1 MEFSVALPLAAGL
14 GLLAF
19 IEPCSVGSHLLFIRY
34 LKGLSQR
41 MKIAHTL
48 LFALT
53 RASLMAV
60 LGVIAVFVG
69 TAFTGLQQG
78 LWAVLGSLYVVVG
91 LLYLSGGTSWFIALV
106 NRFLPRITRIPGG
119 PALGVV
125 FGLNVPA
132 CAAPLLAV
140 LLGDAAARGA
150 TDGAVIFGASTLMVF
165 GLAFSAPLLF
175 IVFTARGRRW
185 LEHLTRLAGRM
196 PRWTGAIMVVLGL
209 WTFWLA
215 LA

>member
-34 LKGLSQR
+34 LEGLPQR
-41 MKIAHTL
+41 MKVVHTL

-53 RASLMAV
+53 RASLMAA
-60 LGVIAVFVG
+60 LGVVAVFVG
-69 TAFTGLQQG
+69 TAFTGLQQS
-78 LWAVLGSLYVVVG
+78 LWVLLGSIYVVVG
-91 LLYLSGGTSWFIALV
+91 LLYLGGGTSWFLALV

-119 PALGVV
+119 PGLGVV

-140 LLGDAAARGA
+140 LLGDAATRASGN
-150 TDGAVIFGASTLMVF
+150 GGVIFGASTLMVF

-185 LEHLTRLAGRM
+185 LEHLTRIAGRM
-196 PRWTGAIMVVLGL
+196 PRWTGAIMVALGA

>member
-1 MEFSVALPLAAGL
+1 LEFVAALPLAMGL

-41 MKIAHTL
+41 MKVIHTL
-48 LFALT
+48 SFALT
-53 RASLMAV
+53 RAVLMAV
-60 LGVIAVFVG
+60 LGAVAVLVG

-78 LWAVLGSLYVVVG
+78 LWVLLGSIYVGVG
-91 LLYLSGGTSWFIALV
+91 LLYLGGGMRWFLALV
-106 NRFLPRITRIPGG
+106 TRFLPRVTRIPGG
-119 PALGVV
+119 PGLGVV

-140 LLGDAAARGA
+140 LLGDAATRSAGN
-150 TDGAVIFGASTLMVF
+150 GSVIFGASTLMVF
-165 GLAFSAPLLF
+165 GLAFSMPLLF
-175 IVFTARGRRW
+175 IVFTARGGRW
-185 LEHLTRLAGRM
+185 LERLTRVAGRM
-196 PRWTGAIMVVLGL
+196 PRWTGAIMVVLGI

-215 LA
+215 MA

>member
-19 IEPCSVGSHLLFIRY
+19 VEPCSVGSHLLFIRY
-34 LKGLSQR
+34 LEGLSQR

-53 RASLMAV
+53 RATLMAV
-60 LGVIAVFVG
+60 LGVVAVLVG

-78 LWAVLGSLYVVVG
+78 MWAVLGSLYVIVG
-91 LLYLSGGTSWFIALV
+91 LLYLGGGMSWFLALV

-119 PALGVV
+119 PGLGVV

-140 LLGDAAARGA
+140 LLGDAATRAAGS
-150 TDGAVIFGASTLMVF
+150 DGVIFGASTLMVF
-165 GLAFSAPLLF
+165 GLAFSAPLVF
-175 IVFTARGRRW
+175 IVLTARGRRW
-185 LEHLTRLAGRM
+185 LEYLTRMAGRM
-196 PRWTGAIMVVLGL
+196 PRWTGAIMVAMGG

-215 LA
+215 FA